1 MGVGEEAG
9 LDVAAEGWFLIPVFA
24 DFADGQSGAEG
35 FVGKVAVVS
44 KLGGIITKGI
54 LGLLSGSGSKFPFGF
69 GGECIFPSGGNL
81 HVQFC

>member
-9 LDVAAEGWFLIPVFA
+9 LEVAAEGWFLIPVFA

-35 FVGKVAVVS
+35 FVGEVAMVLE
-44 KLGGIITKGI
+44 LGGVIAEGI
-54 LGLLSGSGSKFPFGF
+54 LGRVSSSCCIFPFGF
-69 GGECIFPSGGNL
+69 CGECISPTGGSM